1 MKKIG
6 ILIERERAFSRDL
19 CLGIIKYAQ
28 ECRNWSLT
36 MLDFE
41 SLISTSDIDNFDGFI
56 IRAINDKIVS
66 TFSETKKPVI
76 DLFEEMTS
84 SPFVRVMQNPTK
96 IAQMAARHFLQHH
109 FSTFGFFGHEGVI
122 YSDLRRKAFV
132 ECLRLHRKKCF
143 VYKTPKSTVL
153 NFEKDVMLWEKY
165 NVNKEKTAIANYI
178 KQVPKP
184 IAVFCSNDLRAH
196 QLISVCHEL
205 KIKVPEEVS
214 ILGVDNDEMLCA
226 FSSPSISSINPNGH
240 GIGYKAAQTLA
251 AMMDGEKVNPVISIQ
266 PSQLVSRSS
275 SEVFSLDALPSWMSD
290 ALVFINANISKCL
303 SASDVY
309 NHVKRSHTIID
320 NAFRE
325 KLNTSVSKEI
335 QLSRLREAHRLVTT
349 TKLPFST
356 VSKLSGFASVQYFT
370 RSFTAAY
377 GKSPTVLREKYI

>member
-1 MKKIG
+1 
-6 ILIERERAFSRDL
+6 
-19 CLGIIKYAQ
+19 
-28 ECRNWSLT
+28 
-36 MLDFE
+36 
-41 SLISTSDIDNFDGFI
+41 
-56 IRAINDKIVS
+56 
-66 TFSETKKPVI
+66 
-76 DLFEEMTS
+76 
-84 SPFVRVMQNPTK
+84 
-96 IAQMAARHFLQHH
+96 
-109 FSTFGFFGHEGVI
+109 
-122 YSDLRRKAFV
+122 
-132 ECLRLHRKKCF
+132 
-143 VYKTPKSTVL
+143 
-153 NFEKDVMLWEKY
+153 MLWEKY

-178 KQVPKP
+178 KKVPKP

-240 GIGYKAAQTLA
+240 GIGYKAAQTLS

-377 GKSPTVLREKYI
+377 GKSPTALREKYI